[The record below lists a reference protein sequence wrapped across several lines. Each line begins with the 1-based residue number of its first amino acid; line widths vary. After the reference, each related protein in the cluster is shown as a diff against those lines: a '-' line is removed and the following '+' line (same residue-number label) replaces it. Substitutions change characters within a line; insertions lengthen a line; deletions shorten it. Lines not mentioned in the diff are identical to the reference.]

1 MLRLPL
7 GIRATPT
14 RPTRDRG
21 GSVGRLDRN
30 TGPVAAGSA
39 RSSLEKAR
47 QPTST
52 RTFPS
57 IEPETKIETVHPTHE
72 DRAVA
77 GVHRSRAV
85 AGIFWTSDHRSSCQ
99 RSRAWTGAQIR
110 DAAALSTVSAQ
121 HSAGGGGTYRST
133 RCQQGGAMRRSEHV
147 PRTQPELPPGEVR
160 IHLPELRREQV
171 VDTARVLPVVIHQ
184 V

>member
-110 DAAALSTVSAQ
+110 DAAGTLDGLRTTLGRGGGAPTVRLGVSRAARCVGQNTYLALSLSFHREKSA
-121 HSAGGGGTYRST
+121 ST
-133 RCQQGGAMRRSEHV
+133 CRNCGASRW
-147 PRTQPELPPGEVR
+147 
-160 IHLPELRREQV
+160 
-171 VDTARVLPVVIHQ
+171 
-184 V
+184 